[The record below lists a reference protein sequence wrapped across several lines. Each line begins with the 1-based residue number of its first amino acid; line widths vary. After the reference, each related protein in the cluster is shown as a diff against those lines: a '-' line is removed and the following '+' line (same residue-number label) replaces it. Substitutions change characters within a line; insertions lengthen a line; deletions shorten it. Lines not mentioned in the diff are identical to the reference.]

1 MADIKKLSKCF
12 KEVKRLTGDLI
23 SDEQINEI
31 LDEAKIAVNESKF
44 DKAQIKTDKILAKK
58 VIDKIEYDQAVKKRN
73 LADNNLK
80 AIDIYQQIVDA
91 VELSADRSVSKYS
104 LSPSEGFLAKLV
116 GNQKFSNIARDSI
129 GSRQI
134 ALEEIYYTRFF
145 KAINDISPTSWDALT
160 SGKMDIEI
168 ADEMKGLVSGNVEAA
183 QIAKVLKDIQADLRN
198 QLNDLGANIGQID
211 DWITRMSHNTE
222 KMARASEGSRLIS
235 DNRIAWREFIKTRL
249 DLKRSFANVNDP
261 KEIDKILDDIF
272 DSLMSG
278 DHTKH
283 DGVGSVFGTKNVTNR
298 LNASRVLHFKN
309 SQARQEYSVKFGEP
323 SLKENVLGV
332 ITTST
337 RNIALM
343 QTLGT
348 NPKDTAEKVLA
359 LLRKKYKGT
368 DPKEVNK
375 LNFKNFESEFKEI
388 DGSINGI
395 ANEILAK
402 TGMIIRSTGALARL
416 GMTQI
421 TSIGDIPQYMGT
433 TNFQGRGL
441 LTGLF
446 EAMTG
451 LFNANDK
458 AAMEVLQVV
467 SNSYTAT
474 AYRGNV
480 YAAGNDSWG
489 KVGELQNTFFKW
501 NGLNGWVS
509 RLKSSMIL
517 GLSRHYGMLADTKL
531 KDLDVRERNFLNLYG
546 IDEGK
551 WDMLRSI
558 KTLAVDDRR
567 YMTAEGVD
575 EISEDAIN
583 KYLGRKL
590 SKREIRNFKKDLELT
605 WRNVLVDQGMH
616 GSPEPDAATRAIMN
630 QGLEKGTP
638 MGETIR
644 FVMQFKGFPISM
656 WKKIV
661 GRELYSYGADEG
673 SLPMLKGFSSLIIM
687 GTMFGYIA
695 MSTKDMLR
703 GRTPR
708 DPTKKGTILQSFS
721 QGGGLG
727 IYGDFI
733 VSEIQNE
740 YGNGIFETALGP
752 TAGDVKKLFDIVQA
766 MNEPKKAGKKFYELV
781 EGHTPFLNLYYS
793 KAAYDYLI
801 GYQIKEFLDPGYFDR
816 MKRRHEEKRGQKYF
830 MKPGSIVP
838 DFNQ

>member
-1 MADIKKLSKCF
+1 
-12 KEVKRLTGDLI
+12 
-23 SDEQINEI
+23 
-31 LDEAKIAVNESKF
+31 
-44 DKAQIKTDKILAKK
+44 
-58 VIDKIEYDQAVKKRN
+58 
-73 LADNNLK
+73 
-80 AIDIYQQIVDA
+80 
-91 VELSADRSVSKYS
+91 
-104 LSPSEGFLAKLV
+104 
-116 GNQKFSNIARDSI
+116 
-129 GSRQI
+129 
-134 ALEEIYYTRFF
+134 
-145 KAINDISPTSWDALT
+145 
-160 SGKMDIEI
+160 
-168 ADEMKGLVSGNVEAA
+168 
-183 QIAKVLKDIQADLRN
+183 
-198 QLNDLGANIGQID
+198 
-211 DWITRMSHNTE
+211 
-222 KMARASEGSRLIS
+222 
-235 DNRIAWREFIKTRL
+235 
-249 DLKRSFANVNDP
+249 
-261 KEIDKILDDIF
+261 
-272 DSLMSG
+272 MSG

-283 DGVGSVFGTKNVTNR
+283 DGAGSVFGTKNVTNR

-309 SQARQEYSVKFGEP
+309 SASRQEYSVKFGQP

-348 NPKDTAEKVLA
+348 NPKDTLEKVLA
-359 LLRKKYKGT
+359 LLRKKYRNE
-368 DPKEVNK
+368 DPKQVSK
-375 LNFKNFESEFKEI
+375 LMFKNFENEFKEI

-395 ANEILAK
+395 ANDILAK
-402 TGMIIRSTGALARL
+402 VGMVVRSTGAMARL
-416 GMTQI
+416 GMTPI
-421 TSIGDIPQYMGT
+421 TSFGDLPQYMGS

-446 EAMTG
+446 EALTG
-451 LFNANDK
+451 LFNANDR

-467 SNSYTAT
+467 SNSYSAT

-489 KVGELQNTFFKW
+489 KMGELQNTFFKW
-501 NGLNGWVS
+501 NSLNGWVS

-517 GLSRHYGMLADTKL
+517 GLSRHYGMQTSTKFS
-531 KDLDVRERNFLNLYG
+531 DLDLRERNFLTLYG

-558 KTLAVDDRR
+558 ETLAVDNKR
-567 YMTAEGVD
+567 YLTAEGVNEIAD
-575 EISEDAIN
+575 EVIIN
-583 KYLGRKL
+583 YVGRKL
-590 SKREIRNFKKDLELT
+590 SQREIRNFKKDLELT

-656 WKKIV
+656 WKKII

-673 SLPMLKGFSSLIIM
+673 NLPMLKGLTSLVIM

-695 MSTKDMLR
+695 MTTKDMIR
-703 GRTPR
+703 GRSPR
-708 DPTKKGTILQSFS
+708 DPRKKGVILQSFA
-721 QGGGLG
+721 QGGGGG
-727 IYGDFI
+727 IYGDFLI
-733 VSEIQNE
+733 SEIQNE

-752 TAGDVKKLFDIVQA
+752 TAGDIKKFFDMVQA

-781 EGHTPFLNLYYS
+781 EGHTPFLNLYYT

-801 GYQIKEFLDPGYFDR
+801 GYQIKEFLDPGYWER
-816 MKRRHEEKRGQKYF
+816 MKANHSEKRGQVYY

-838 DFNQ
+838 EFNQ